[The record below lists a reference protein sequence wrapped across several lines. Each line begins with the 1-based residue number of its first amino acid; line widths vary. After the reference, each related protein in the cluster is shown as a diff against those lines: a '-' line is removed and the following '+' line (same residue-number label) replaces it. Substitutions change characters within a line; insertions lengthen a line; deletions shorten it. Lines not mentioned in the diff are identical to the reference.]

1 MTAEGFGE
9 ESRHADFKT
18 KVSSPE
24 TPLTLSLSL
33 SLCRSVESRCT
44 SGSISFSS
52 SVYAQELLHSALH
65 MHRACAFLGGP
76 VRHTTA
82 VDSGER
88 ASKGGFVLNGSIALW
103 RWGQCRPCFQGKYK
117 FKTLA
122 GSSTFCFLLFILLQ
136 SWKYE
141 NSFVFSN
148 LRSVFVCD

>member
-24 TPLTLSLSL
+24 SRDPTPLSVSLF
-33 SLCRSVESRCT
+33 LCRSVESRCT

-88 ASKGGFVLNGSIALW
+88 ASNGGFVLNGSIALW

-122 GSSTFCFLLFILLQ
+122 ARFLSFCSCFF
-136 SWKYE
+136 
-141 NSFVFSN
+141 FVIPFAHVVT
-148 LRSVFVCD
+148 RVEV